1 MMAWGPGDNNED
13 PLANVP
19 DFSADRRLSPLAQ
32 STLSAMS
39 SYDSPY
45 GPASLYPSSPSSPG
59 SIPKKRVDALAEAW
73 GMAEP
78 EPFEEFFAGGGD
90 RSAGNSI
97 KNGKDGHNSSSRRA
111 KDSRDAYRDY
121 LEDGSRPSRSQRTRS
136 SLPPPKP
143 ISLPG
148 SRSTETDSALD
159 LSSSP
164 DTPDPQMSPNFA
176 SGGEN
181 SPRRSRSLISR
192 IRKMR
197 DSPNVPVTYQEEFEP
212 SESTGESPPESFE
225 SSTTPPAPV
234 RPSTRPTHK
243 HQTSFLGRFTR
254 SPGGAGGGG
263 AAAATTYPGLDPERP
278 AEYTYVDDEA
288 REKDLPAPPD
298 NFGEGMPAGRGLG
311 RKTSLMKRFK
321 GVRRGTKP

>member
-1 MMAWGPGDNNED
+1 MMAWGPGDATTD

-45 GPASLYPSSPSSPG
+45 GPALYPGAGSPG

-78 EPFEEFFAGGGD
+78 EPFEEFFAAGGD
-90 RSAGNSI
+90 KSATSSI
-97 KNGKDGHNSSSRRA
+97 MNGKDGHNSTSSRRA
-111 KDSRDAYRDY
+111 KDARDAYRDQ
-121 LEDGSRPSRSQRTRS
+121 LEDASRPSRSPLPRS
-136 SLPPPKP
+136 ALPPPKP

-148 SRSTETDSALD
+148 SQPTEAASAPT

-164 DTPDPQMSPNFA
+164 DDSTHFP
-176 SGGEN
+176 
-181 SPRRSRSLISR
+181 PRRSRSLISR

-197 DSPNVPVTYQEEFEP
+197 DAPNVPVTYDEETEP
-212 SESTGESPPESFE
+212 SEATAESAPDSLES
-225 SSTTPPAPV
+225 AP
-234 RPSTRPTHK
+234 TRRANHK

-254 SPGGAGGGG
+254 SPGPSAG
-263 AAAATTYPGLDPERP
+263 AAP
-278 AEYTYVDDEA
+278 AISPASDYSPDFDDDS
-288 REKDLPAPPD
+288 RDKDLPPPPGD
-298 NFGEGMPAGRGLG
+298 YFADPSTSPTRALG
-311 RKTSLMKRFK
+311 RKTSLMKRIK